1 MRERY
6 VECFGGIEKEFIA
19 RLRGVIFEG
28 RLSGLVVNAE
38 NELGQ
43 ESEMGG
49 SVRYAIV
56 DFLVFVQYFMF
67 YYYGLFKVDEIENF
81 FKFGGWC
88 VF

>member
-38 NELGQ
+38 NELG
-43 ESEMGG
+43 
-49 SVRYAIV
+49 
-56 DFLVFVQYFMF
+56 
-67 YYYGLFKVDEIENF
+67 
-81 FKFGGWC
+81 
-88 VF
+88 